1 MPGASPDPNLQSV
14 QINMQALSSAYTQV
28 GTNAGTSYKAAV
40 VNMQTSFALP
50 DITIR
55 YYQIITRLFIRY
67 YHQILPFTPSELMLP
82 HNNEL

>member
-28 GTNAGTSYKAAV
+28 GNNAGKSYKAAV
-40 VNMQTSFALP
+40 VNMQTGFALP
-50 DITIR
+50 DITA
-55 YYQIITRLFIRY
+55 
-67 YHQILPFTPSELMLP
+67 SELMLP